1 METAKKTHPMILV
14 AAASVTAVSLAGV
27 ATLAGWFPAS
37 TAQTSASMAPLTATN
52 ITTPVAT
59 VAKADAPTTLSIPAG
74 ARITVEPKSENQVA
88 TKWAPRPAEQK
99 VTTASRQDDT
109 GYTRVSATPASSN
122 GVYVE
127 NAQKPATQAVC
138 HSCGTIQGIQETST
152 NAEGTGLGAVAGGV
166 LGGLAGSQI
175 GGGNGKKAMAVLGA
189 VGGAFAGHEVEKRVR
204 ADKQY
209 QITVRFDDG
218 STRTYTETQA
228 PQWQSGDRVRLDN
241 GRLILL

>member
-99 VTTASRQDDT
+99 SPRQAGRMTLATRGFPQRQPAAMASMLRMHRNLQHRQSAIPAAPFRAFRKPVQMQKEPALVLLPAAYWEVLPEARLAEVTGKKPWLYSVPLA
-109 GYTRVSATPASSN
+109 APL
-122 GVYVE
+122 
-127 NAQKPATQAVC
+127 PATRSKSAFVQTSNIRLPFVSMTAAHAPTLKHRHHSGRAVTAC
-138 HSCGTIQGIQETST
+138 VWIT
-152 NAEGTGLGAVAGGV
+152 AG
-166 LGGLAGSQI
+166 
-175 GGGNGKKAMAVLGA
+175 
-189 VGGAFAGHEVEKRVR
+189 
-204 ADKQY
+204 
-209 QITVRFDDG
+209 
-218 STRTYTETQA
+218 
-228 PQWQSGDRVRLDN
+228 
-241 GRLILL
+241 